1 MPVVVPMAG
10 NAETLPRSIEAI
22 YRTSLRQ
29 VFATL
34 IRLPG
39 DFDPADESRCRVDI
53 LSCA

>member
-10 NAETLPRSIEAI
+10 NAETLRQSIDEI
-22 YRTSLRQ
+22 YRSSSRR